1 MMTDS
6 KPKSRLPRTG
16 ALVLIALVL
25 LIGSGV
31 LSVWESYYRNQTA
44 IAAIKDLEGTVE
56 SQFVYPAWFPEALK
70 TKHWAA
76 FERVTSVDL
85 TITPIS
91 DADLGQLQGLA
102 ELEYLSLDYNEIG
115 DAGMEHLYG
124 LTNLEYLSLDSTQV
138 SDMGIEHFAG
148 FTQLKTL
155 WIKNTQVTKTGVE
168 KLQNALPNCAIF
180 WIPPAE

>member
-1 MMTDS
+1 MPDS
-6 KPKSRLPRTG
+6 KRKSRLPGTG
-16 ALVLIALVL
+16 TLLLIAVVL
-25 LIGSGV
+25 LIGGCV
-31 LSVWESYYRNQTA
+31 LSVWLPYRRNQTA
-44 IAAIKDLEGTVE
+44 MVAIKDLEGTVE

-124 LTNLEYLSLDSTQV
+124 LTNLEYLSLDGTQV
-138 SDMGIEHFAG
+138 SDMGIEHLKG
-148 FTQLKTL
+148 LTQLKTL
-155 WIKNTQVTKTGVE
+155 WLKNTQVTKTGVE